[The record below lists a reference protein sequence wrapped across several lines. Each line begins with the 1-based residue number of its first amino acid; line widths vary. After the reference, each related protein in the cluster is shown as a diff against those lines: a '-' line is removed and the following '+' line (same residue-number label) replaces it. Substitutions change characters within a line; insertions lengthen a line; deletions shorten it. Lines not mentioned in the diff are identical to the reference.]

1 MQWLNNVVDEVI
13 AKNPKGEIV
22 VSSGVSPSGTY
33 HIGTLR
39 EVLTAEIIA
48 RELRFRGREATHT
61 HVVDDLDSFRKV
73 PADVPENFS
82 QYLGKPLAD
91 VPAPDGSKQSYAD
104 YFLNDL
110 LDASKAMKLDMD
122 IVRAHEKYRSGY
134 FVEPIE
140 TALENLPKIKTI
152 LEEVSGRQ
160 LNEQWSPV
168 QIIEDGYL
176 KNRQY
181 ISINKDDKTIVCTD
195 KDGGEQTV
203 SYASGDVKLSWRIDW
218 PARWPLFGVGAEPFG
233 RDHATKGGSYD
244 TGKRIVAEVFGGTA
258 PVPIPYNFI
267 NRTGETKKMSKSAG
281 DTITASELLQVLPPE
296 IVWYFILRYAPEKQ
310 LFFDQGPTLI
320 RLVDE
325 FAELIA
331 KANKTETEQ
340 QLVRLCMADVED
352 QTISNIPFTHLV
364 ASYQSSLKDV
374 NKTLEVIERTE
385 HKETAQK
392 QREVIIRELAF
403 IDSWLQNWAP
413 EDVVFELVDA
423 VDQSSFSDI
432 QKKFLSDLASK
443 IDNAPNDADG
453 NWFHQAI
460 YELRDSSGL
469 GPKDLFQTIYR
480 VTINKDAGPRAGWF
494 LSILPRD
501 WLVARLRLER

>member
-48 RELRFRGREATHT
+48 RELRFRGRDAKHA

-91 VPAPDGSKQSYAD
+91 VPAPDGSEQSYAD
-104 YFLNDL
+104 FFLNDL

-134 FVEPIE
+134 FVDAIE
-140 TALENLPKIKTI
+140 VALDELPKIRTI

-168 QIIEDGYL
+168 QIVEGGYL

-195 KDGGEQTV
+195 KDGKEQTV

-218 PARWPLFGVGAEPFG
+218 PARWPLLGVVAEPFG

-244 TGKRIVAEVFGGTA
+244 TGKRIVAEVFGGIA
-258 PVPIPYNFI
+258 PVPVPYNFI
-267 NRTGETKKMSKSAG
+267 NRTGETKKMSKSTG

-296 IVWYFILRYAPEKQ
+296 IVWFFMLRFGPEKQ
-310 LFFDQGPTLI
+310 LFFDQGVTLV

-325 FAELIA
+325 FAELTA
-331 KANKTETEQ
+331 KADKTEAEEQ
-340 QLVRLCMADVED
+340 LIRLCTADVSER
-352 QTISNIPFTHLV
+352 TISNIPFTHLV
-364 ASYQSSLKDV
+364 ASYQASLKDPE
-374 NKTLEVIERTE
+374 KTLEVIERTE
-385 HKETAQK
+385 HSSTAKE
-392 QREVIIRELAF
+392 QREVILRELKF
-403 IDSWLQNWAP
+403 IDNWLEKWAP
-413 EDVVFELVDA
+413 EEVK
-423 VDQSSFSDI
+423 FSLSKSVEKEDFSNAQI
-432 QKKFLSDLASK
+432 QFLSELAAK
-443 IDNAPNDADG
+443 IEQAPDDADG

-460 YELRDSSGL
+460 YEFKELSGL
-469 GPKDLFQTIYR
+469 APKELFRTIYK
-480 VTINKDAGPRAGWF
+480 VTINQDSGPRAGWF

-501 WLVARLRLER
+501 WLVKRLKFES